1 MEVYRKILLAGHQAV
16 NWILVKKLAEMGEL
30 DELLQEGDQIPVVL
44 KNGDKILL
52 DFTHDQNGKAYFVFH
67 DCYGKHQMNKTNTNK
82 GGWRDCEMRK
92 YVTEKILPLLPA
104 DLAAVIAPT
113 KIRQIRNGEELISED
128 KLFLLSNTQVF
139 GGNWDNEPD
148 DTQLEIFKRGTNR
161 VKGDT
166 EGDASLW
173 WLRSAN
179 GTGYFYRVSSD
190 GYNDYIGASNTGGVD
205 LGFCLD

>member
-1 MEVYRKILLAGHQAV
+1 
-16 NWILVKKLAEMGEL
+16 
-30 DELLQEGDQIPVVL
+30 
-44 KNGDKILL
+44 
-52 DFTHDQNGKAYFVFH
+52 
-67 DCYGKHQMNKTNTNK
+67 MNKTNTNK

>member
-1 MEVYRKILLAGHQAV
+1 MRVYRNSIVPGCEAFD
-16 NWILVKKLAEMGEL
+16 WKKAQEFAKSEKL
-30 DELLQEGDQIPVVL
+30 DEFLQEGDQIPVTL
-44 KNGDKILL
+44 KNGDVVVF
-52 DFTHDQNGKAYFVFH
+52 DFTHDQNGKAYFVLH
-67 DCYGKHQMNKTNTNK
+67 DCYGEHQMNKTNTNK

-128 KLFLLSNTQVF
+128 KLFLLSHTQVF

-166 EGDASLW
+166 EGYIYSW
-173 WLRSAN
+173 WLRSF
-179 GTGYFYRVSSD
+179 GYVSTFDRVAGD
-190 GYNDYIGASNTGGVD
+190 GSKFGFDAYGISGVVP
-205 LGFCLD
+205 GFCIT